1 MSALPSFTFL
11 TLGLL
16 MNSCTIMHFLG
27 PHRICI
33 PHRRHTSISHF
44 LLPKKSGLLHH
55 YHHFCRV
62 CCCRVCY
69 SSRTIIIFYRM
80 SCPVLPRHS
89 ILAIISHKKNLPTS
103 FAWSQFAHM
112 IHSFLLLHSEIT
124 QLLPYLD
131 AKQMFPCTS
140 LHTTHRRTRSCSC
153 YSTYT
158 YTYCVVE
165 VKSKA
170 NAASP
175 TVEYDLRIRTLFPI
189 E

>member
-55 YHHFCRV
+55 HHHFCRV

-80 SCPVLPRHS
+80 SCITSPFHPSYHLTQKKSAYLICMVS
-89 ILAIISHKKNLPTS
+89 IRTYDS
-103 FAWSQFAHM
+103 
-112 IHSFLLLHSEIT
+112 
-124 QLLPYLD
+124 LLPSVTLRN
-131 AKQMFPCTS
+131 
-140 LHTTHRRTRSCSC
+140 HTTPSLSRRETNVSL
-153 YSTYT
+153 YITTY
-158 YTYCVVE
+158 YT
-165 VKSKA
+165 
-170 NAASP
+170 
-175 TVEYDLRIRTLFPI
+175 
-189 E
+189 